1 MKYDLMADAND
12 TTFSRTNDGGNV
24 IYKLAGIKD
33 FSIRGYVAD
42 SNDKLFEQ
50 IKIYFPKYFHLWK
63 RKF

>member
-33 FSIRGYVAD
+33 FQLED
-42 SNDKLFEQ
+42 MWQ
-50 IKIYFPKYFHLWK
+50 IVMINCLNN
-63 RKF
+63 